1 MMNPW
6 TLLRCRWAAR
16 HLDRYLDR
24 TLGEPDRRRLAAHLV
39 TCLHCRDSE
48 RNRRAIR
55 AGLRALRPD
64 VDPAAVRRLETSLR
78 DLSGPTR

>member
-6 TLLRCRWAAR
+6 TLLRCRWTAR
-16 HLDRYLDR
+16 HLDRYLDV
-24 TLGEPDRRRLAAHLV
+24 TLSEPDRRRLAAHLV
-39 TCLHCRDSE
+39 ACLHCRDNE

-55 AGLRALRPD
+55 AGLRALQPD
-64 VDPAAVRRLETSLR
+64 VDPAAVRRLESSLR